1 MNYYTQVLSKYAEFN
16 GRARRSEYWYFVLI
30 NIIIISIVIY
40 LVDAGIGSF
49 GALGII
55 YSLGILIPG
64 LAVGLRRLHDTG
76 RSRWYLLLVL
86 IPLIGA
92 VSLIVFMV
100 QDSIEGQNEYGVC
113 PK

>member
-30 NIIIISIVIY
+30 NIVISIVIY

-49 GALGII
+49 GVLGII
-55 YSLGILIPG
+55 YTLGILIPG
-64 LAVGLRRLHDTG
+64 IAVGVRRLHDTG
-76 RSRWYLLLVL
+76 RSGWYLLLAF
-86 IPLIGA
+86 IPFIGA
-92 VSLIVFMV
+92 IILLIFMA
-100 QDSIEGQNEYGVC
+100 QDSVAGENEYGQY

>member
-30 NIIIISIVIY
+30 NIVISIVIY

-55 YSLGILIPG
+55 YSLGILIPS
-64 LAVGLRRLHDTG
+64 LAVGVRRLHDTG
-76 RSRWYLLLVL
+76 RSGWYLLLAF
-86 IPLIGA
+86 IPIIGA
-92 VSLIVFMV
+92 IILLVLMA
-100 QDSIEGQNEYGVC
+100 QDSVAGENEYGQY